1 MFIGTSLL
9 SYELVDKGGS
19 VVSIDNNDVIRHIA
33 HMYRDNRRIKW
44 YTYNILNNSSD
55 CSCISNDICDS
66 KHMEDEQYD
75 LIIHEGTLDAI
86 LVGGSNSEV
95 VEASRRRV
103 CSFFSREVI
112 YPILSSQSLG
122 YTVHYHTIC
131 CGEGMSQIY
140 I

>member
-19 VVSIDNNDVIRHIA
+19 VVSIDNDDVIRDMA

-55 CSCISNDICDS
+55 CSCISNDICDC

-86 LVGGSNSEV
+86 LVGGAICDMLYQIQRLLKPRAGV
-95 VEASRRRV
+95 YAH
-103 CSFFSREVI
+103 
-112 YPILSSQSLG
+112 SSL
-122 YTVHYHTIC
+122 
-131 CGEGMSQIY
+131 ER
-140 I
+140 